1 MGTRGE
7 AQGQNHIV
15 NQLKAPDTEI
25 GSPPVGTGSPPL
37 GTGNPPVETG
47 HPSVGAGNPPVGTR
61 TPLVGTD
68 SHIMRAE
75 INQMTGTPDMSITVT
90 GIGMQMG
97 ATMLPRVS
105 G

>member
-37 GTGNPPVETG
+37 GTGNPPVGTG
-47 HPSVGAGNPPVGTR
+47 H
-61 TPLVGTD
+61 PLVGTD

-90 GIGMQMG
+90 GIGMRMG